1 MGKQP
6 MQKSPHHRPARAGKM
21 TVTRCGTAVAPS
33 PFTRK
38 VGLDRI
44 QAALARVSGIAAA
57 VRRAGSMARRSLIQN
72 LYPQAAG
79 RRANPCQHDV
89 APCTVACILT
99 RLVEAST

>member
-44 QAALARVSGIAAA
+44 QATSGVDGKALADPKLVSASGGAK
-57 VRRAGSMARRSLIQN
+57 GKSMPA
-72 LYPQAAG
+72 
-79 RRANPCQHDV
+79 
-89 APCTVACILT
+89 
-99 RLVEAST
+99 